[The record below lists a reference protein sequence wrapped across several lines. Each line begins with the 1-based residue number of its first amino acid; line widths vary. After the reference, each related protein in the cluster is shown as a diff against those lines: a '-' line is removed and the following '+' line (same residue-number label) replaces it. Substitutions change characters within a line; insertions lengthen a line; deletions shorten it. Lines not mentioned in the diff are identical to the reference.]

1 MLLPGR
7 SPGVPA
13 PQPSSGDGPQVS
25 PPLASP
31 VIGSGP
37 MSAAWR
43 PLSGPPAS
51 RKEVN
56 FMSARLPSRR
66 SVPCK
71 LFQLP
76 PLAPG
81 PPLALRLSHLGH
93 RRPRSARDAGGRRP
107 PRAPRPGAPQE
118 HHYTAQGPAGSA
130 GVVSAGAAARSPWAP
145 RLARRRPPP
154 TARLPPPRWAG
165 WRRVCPLSTSRLCT
179 LQREAVFLPPTK
191 KKKKKETENERR
203 RASEA
208 PSAPQISRAARCPA
222 ASPLADAPA
231 GLSDSGPPGSEV
243 GRRR

>member
-1 MLLPGR
+1 
-7 SPGVPA
+7 
-13 PQPSSGDGPQVS
+13 
-25 PPLASP
+25 
-31 VIGSGP
+31 

-130 GVVSAGAAARSPWAP
+130 GLVSAGAAARSPWAP

-154 TARLPPPRWAG
+154 AARLPPPRWAG

-191 KKKKKETENERR
+191 KKKKETENERR
-203 RASEA
+203 RASKA

-222 ASPLADAPA
+222 AAPLADAPA

-243 GRRR
+243 GPRR